1 RALRNKGYNVLEAD
15 SGEAALEV
23 INSTD
28 TVIDLIISDVV
39 MPGMD
44 GFTFVKLV
52 RQEMPGVKVILVS
65 GYSEDVISED
75 IDRDPTIH
83 FLAKP
88 YSLSE
93 LAGKAKEVMA
103 E

>member
-1 RALRNKGYNVLEAD
+1 VLEAD
-15 SGEAALEV
+15 SGEAAFEV
-23 INSTD
+23 INNNEIA
-28 TVIDLIISDVV
+28 IDLIISDVV

-44 GFTFVKLV
+44 GFTFIKLV

-65 GYSEDVISED
+65 GYSEDAISED
-75 IDRDPTIH
+75 IDRDPTVH

-88 YSLSE
+88 YSLRE